1 MYRTLDPSTG
11 TLLEEFAL
19 SSTGEIDSALTGL
32 RAGFESQRR
41 LSFEVRGAVLFR
53 LAELLEEQA
62 DELAETMALE
72 MGKPLP
78 QGVAEAKKCAWVCR
92 YYAENAADFLVTET
106 RPTDGSRAEVRHDP
120 LGVVLAIMPWN
131 FPLWQLFRFAAPA
144 WMAGNTVLLKH
155 APNTPRCSL
164 AIERLVR
171 EAGGDDLLVQLF
183 LSNEQAAEV
192 LARNEIGAVTLTGSS
207 RAGRAVAAI
216 AGSHLKP
223 AVMELGGSDPFVVL
237 DDADLAKAVEVGVTA
252 RCLNSG
258 QSCIAAKRF
267 LVQDGIYDRFR
278 DAFVERMVAQRVGDP
293 RAEGTSIGPLA
304 RADLREMLAAQ
315 VDDATAHGARLL
327 CGGAVPDGPGFFYP
341 PTVVEDVPETARAFG
356 EELFGPVAVLYR
368 FASDNE
374 AIALANA
381 TEYGLGASVWTAD
394 PGRAERFARELE
406 CGSVFVNGLVKSDP
420 RLPFG
425 GIKQSGFGRELGRE
439 GILSFVNVRTV
450 WVG

>member
-92 YYAENAADFLVTET
+92 YYAGNAADFLVTET

-315 VDDATAHGARLL
+315 VDDATAHG
-327 CGGAVPDGPGFFYP
+327 G
-341 PTVVEDVPETARAFG
+341 
-356 EELFGPVAVLYR
+356 
-368 FASDNE
+368 
-374 AIALANA
+374 
-381 TEYGLGASVWTAD
+381 
-394 PGRAERFARELE
+394 
-406 CGSVFVNGLVKSDP
+406 CGSHHAHDGAH
-420 RLPFG
+420 
-425 GIKQSGFGRELGRE
+425 
-439 GILSFVNVRTV
+439 
-450 WVG
+450 